1 MDINVFKIKVKKEK
15 AIKMARG
22 LRSTFMGLSN
32 KKISDVRMHYVEVK
46 FITCNLTY
54 RPNFI
59 EKYLFKDNEIKQQK
73 ILMIAD
79 GSTCEVA
86 IVSGKPNIVS
96 IKNVEENYIQ
106 PSSYSDEI
114 MINNC
119 KKIASRVVRRNMG
132 SFAEVDFEKI
142 ESCYRPYWLI
152 LYGGERGGKNPKCIP
167 VCADGCGSY
176 RSF

>member
-1 MDINVFKIKVKKEK
+1 MDINVFKIKVKREE
-15 AIKMARG
+15 AIKIARG

-32 KKISDVRMHYVEVK
+32 RKVSNVRIHYVEVK

-54 RPNFI
+54 KPNFI
-59 EKYLFKDNEIKQQK
+59 EKYLFKDNETKKQK

-79 GSTCEVA
+79 GTTCESA
-86 IVSGKPNIVS
+86 IVSGKPDIVP
-96 IKNVEENYIQ
+96 IKNVEENYVQ
-106 PSSYSDEI
+106 FSSYSDEL
-114 MINNC
+114 MISNC
-119 KKIASRVVRRNMG
+119 KKVASRVAFRNLG
-132 SFAEVDFEKI
+132 NFAKVDFEKI

-152 LYGGERGGKNPKCIP
+152 LYGEEKKVKKVKCIP